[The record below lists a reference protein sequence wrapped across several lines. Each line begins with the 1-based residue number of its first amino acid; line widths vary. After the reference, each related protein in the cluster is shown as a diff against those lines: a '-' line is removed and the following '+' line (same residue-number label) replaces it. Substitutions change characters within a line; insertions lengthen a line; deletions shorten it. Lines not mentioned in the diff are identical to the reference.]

1 MPKNKGTELSQHLRL
16 FVPHVFDMANG
27 TCLKSAEATLNKVLT
42 VNLQVYHAD
51 VIRDNSIFLSW
62 L

>member
-16 FVPHVFDMANG
+16 FVPRVFDMANG

-51 VIRDNSIFLSW
+51 VKG
-62 L
+62 